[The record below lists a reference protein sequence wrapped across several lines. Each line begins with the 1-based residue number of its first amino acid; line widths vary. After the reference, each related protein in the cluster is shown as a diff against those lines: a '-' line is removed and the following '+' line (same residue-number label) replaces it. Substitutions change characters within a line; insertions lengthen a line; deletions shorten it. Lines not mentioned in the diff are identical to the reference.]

1 MNDTEFTM
9 FVFLWIFGG
18 IIVLQSVRLLLL
30 RRKFE
35 KLALK
40 TVGVTSIADLPLSPQ
55 SKPQETEELARIRER
70 LQVLERIATDKNVRL
85 DEEFETLR
93 RS

>member
-18 IIVLQSVRLLLL
+18 VIVLQSVRLLLL

-35 KLALK
+35 RLAMK
-40 TVGVTSIADLPLSPQ
+40 TVGATDIADL
-55 SKPQETEELARIRER
+55 SKPVAGTNDPQELARIRER
-70 LQVLERIATDKNVRL
+70 LHVLERIATDKPAAL
-85 DEEFETLR
+85 EQEFEALR
-93 RS
+93 RT

>member
-1 MNDTEFTM
+1 MTDSEFTM

-18 IIVLQSVRLLLL
+18 IIVLQSIRLLLL

-35 KLALK
+35 KLAMK
-40 TVGVTSIADLPLSPQ
+40 TVGVTNIADLPPI
-55 SKPQETEELARIRER
+55 PRGETQNSEELVRIRQR
-70 LQVLERIATDKNVRL
+70 LQVLERIATDQNGRL
-85 DEEFETLR
+85 DEELEALR